1 MGESDSD
8 EARWSEWL
16 MQAQEGNEAAYRALL
31 AELARAIRGY
41 VIGRFGPLD
50 SLDDCVQESL
60 LALHEARHSY
70 DGKRPFKPWLFAIV
84 RNRTIDQL
92 RRSTRHESG
101 RDELDPE
108 LPAGADAAAP
118 IDTGKLLAALSQTL
132 RETLVLT
139 KIMGYSTRECA
150 DRQGV
155 SESVVKVRVHRG
167 LNKLRALCEGEE
179 VSASPSAGKVTER
192 TMDQA

>member
-8 EARWSEWL
+8 EARWSGWL
-16 MQAQEGNEAAYRALL
+16 MQAQQGDERAYGALL
-31 AELARAIRGY
+31 GELAGVVRGY
-41 VIGRFGPLD
+41 LIGRFGPLD

-70 DGKRPFKPWLFAIV
+70 DGSRPFKPWLFAIV

-92 RRSTRHESG
+92 RRSTRHEDG
-101 RDELDPE
+101 RDELSADLD
-108 LPAGADAAAP
+108 LPVGDDAAAP
-118 IDTGKLLAALSQTL
+118 IDTGKLLLALSQTL
-132 RETLVLT
+132 RETLILT

-150 DRQGV
+150 HRQGV

-167 LNKLRALCEGEE
+167 LNKLRTLCEGEE
-179 VSASPSAGKVTER
+179 AGGLMAPGR
-192 TMDQA
+192 APRNG